1 MYTFLIFLFASQIQR
16 FFLTVPSQQGSAGKS
31 ADRKTAKG
39 PMNSNNSNADKPARQ
54 PFMLMAWPFATMGRK
69 TISLVNNLG
78 AAAIFLVKAFL
89 MIFRPK
95 QIAGIVQQIYY
106 IGARSVTII
115 MLVGFFT
122 GMVLGLQSYHALVKF
137 GAEGALGTLV
147 ALSLIR
153 ELGPVLTAIMITAR
167 AGSAMTA
174 EIGIQ
179 RISEQIDAL
188 DTMRIDPLRF
198 LISPRIAAS
207 IISFPLLTAIF
218 DLIGILGGFLSG
230 CVLLGVNA
238 GTYFHRVQS
247 SVEMK
252 DVTDGF
258 IKALVFAVIVTTVCC
273 FQGYFTH
280 MRTDSYGAKGVSL
293 STTSAVVLSCVL
305 ILVAD
310 YVVTSFLI

>member
-1 MYTFLIFLFASQIQR
+1 MEKQETEPMNPEGQNPDVDESASQEPV
-16 FFLTVPSQQGSAGKS
+16 LL
-31 ADRKTAKG
+31 
-39 PMNSNNSNADKPARQ
+39 AR
-54 PFMLMAWPFATMGRK
+54 PFTNVGRR

-78 AAAIFLVKAFL
+78 AATIFLAKAFL
-89 MIFRPK
+89 MIFQPR
-95 QIAGIVQQIYY
+95 QIPGIVQQLYY
-106 IGARSVTII
+106 IGARSISII

-147 ALSLIR
+147 ALSLVR

-252 DVTDGF
+252 DITDGF

-273 FQGYFTH
+273 YQGYFTH

>member
-1 MYTFLIFLFASQIQR
+1 MGAATIFL
-16 FFLTVPSQQGSAGKS
+16 GK
-31 ADRKTAKG
+31 AC
-39 PMNSNNSNADKPARQ
+39 
-54 PFMLMAWPFATMGRK
+54 
-69 TISLVNNLG
+69 I
-78 AAAIFLVKAFL
+78 

-95 QIAGIVQQIYY
+95 QIPAIIQQVYY
-106 IGARSVTII
+106 IGAKSITII

-137 GAEGALGTLV
+137 GAQGALGTLV
-147 ALSLIR
+147 ALSLVR

-188 DTMRIDPLRF
+188 DTMRIDPLKF

-207 IISFPLLTAIF
+207 IISFPLLTALF

-230 CVLLGVNA
+230 VVLLGVNA

-247 SVEMK
+247 SVEMQ

-273 FQGYFTH
+273 YQGYFTH